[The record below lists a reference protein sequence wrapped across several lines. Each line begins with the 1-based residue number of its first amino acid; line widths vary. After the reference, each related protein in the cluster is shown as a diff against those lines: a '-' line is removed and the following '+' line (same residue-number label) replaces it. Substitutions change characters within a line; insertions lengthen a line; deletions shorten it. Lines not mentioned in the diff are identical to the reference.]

1 MCNILPINKGRN
13 SNIGTKMLEAYGAT
27 IKRFSLSYT
36 ITLFYMNQREPS
48 GIEIGHMF
56 PSVGYNLYKECPQVV
71 WDELHTQVTIS
82 EGGTQMPQI

>member
-1 MCNILPINKGRN
+1 LCNILPINKGRN

-71 WDELHTQVTIS
+71 
-82 EGGTQMPQI
+82 